1 MEVDY
6 RPVAEFPGYRVGN
19 DGSIWSC
26 VILGGPTPRIG
37 DVWHQ
42 LNPGGKRYILAT
54 LTDGSGK
61 VFRYGLH
68 VLILEAFVGPRP
80 DGMECRHKNGNSK
93 DNRLSNLAWATHQEN
108 MDDRK
113 LHGTVPTGEKNA
125 AAKLD
130 EAKVEEIRT
139 LLASGMSQRKIA
151 AKFGVSK
158 YPIWAIANNKNWK
171 VAA

>member
-1 MEVDY
+1 
-6 RPVAEFPGYRVGN
+6 
-19 DGSIWSC
+19 
-26 VILGGPTPRIG
+26 
-37 DVWHQ
+37 
-42 LNPGGKRYILAT
+42 
-54 LTDGSGK
+54 
-61 VFRYGLH
+61 
-68 VLILEAFVGPRP
+68 
-80 DGMECRHKNGNSK
+80 
-93 DNRLSNLAWATHQEN
+93 